1 MRAIEPVRDDSGV
14 SRQSVRPAPRAV
26 PRSALATCEIMAA
39 ATAAHSW
46 AGGALP
52 SLPWLLG
59 VTGLVFGATVLVIR
73 DRAPLRW
80 MLPALAAAQFPLHGL
95 LAVMAPTGHAHGHA
109 TGAATLDLSWQMLAA
124 HVASA
129 VVTALVWHLRRRLA
143 DAILHWPLHPGA
155 LLVRRAV
162 VRPVGVVFVAHVRA
176 WLLGAPRRG
185 PPPGFCCA

>member
-1 MRAIEPVRDDSGV
+1 
-14 SRQSVRPAPRAV
+14 V

-59 VTGLVFGATVLVIR
+59 VTGLAFGATVLVIR

-80 MLPALAAAQFPLHGL
+80 MLPALAAAQFLLHGL

-124 HVASA
+124 HAASA
-129 VVTALVWHLRRRLA
+129 VVTALVWHLRRRLVE
-143 DAILHWPLHPGA
+143 AIMQGPLHAGA
-155 LLVRRAV
+155 LVVRRTI
-162 VRPVGVVFVAHVRA
+162 VRPLGDLVVPNGRD
-176 WLLGAPRRG
+176 WLIGAPRRG
-185 PPPGFCCA
+185 PPARPCCA